1 MNMKKTCWKYCLVC
15 KYLKCKRNWIRWI
28 LILIGILVIP
38 SLIIILLIV
47 LPTTLITTFHIPF
60 GCLNTDFTNTGQIG
74 DTIGGIT
81 APIIGLVSII
91 LLYITFREQREFNKK
106 QVEFNEWSSLKD
118 MLSNTE
124 KHLNNI
130 VVGDI
135 LENKGNAIP
144 KIKNKSS
151 HIADLYTL
159 IPPYT
164 SDILQLTLKEGYVLR
179 LCLKGYYENLK
190 KMIQLISKT
199 SMYYSIIEER
209 IQASIEKIFCIYD
222 AIEKKNIL
230 FQLEVNNLAG
240 DEEDDDDEILIR
252 LFEEDKALFEK
263 LPSEYLPK
271 WYKQK

>member
-1 MNMKKTCWKYCLVC
+1 MKTPKFTLIDC
-15 KYLKCKRNWIRWI
+15 I
-28 LILIGILVIP
+28 LIICAIL
-38 SLIIILLIV
+38 
-47 LPTTLITTFHIPF
+47 FIPF
-60 GCLNTDFTNTGQIG
+60 VCTIIFIIRKYEICNLEYIQTEHIG
-74 DTIGGIT
+74 DIIGGIT
-81 APIIGLVSII
+81 APIIGLISIW
-91 LLYITFREQREFNKK
+91 LLYRTFREQREFNKK

-124 KHLNNI
+124 KHLNYI

-135 LENKGNAIP
+135 LENKGNAVP
-144 KIKNKSS
+144 KIENKSS

-159 IPPYT
+159 IPPHT
-164 SDILQLTLKEGYVLR
+164 SDVLQLTLKEGYVLR
-179 LCLKGYYENLK
+179 SCLKGYYENLK
-190 KMIQLISKT
+190 KLIQLISKT

-230 FQLEVNNLAG
+230 FQLEVNNQAG
-240 DEEDDDDEILIR
+240 DEEEDDDDEILIR

-271 WYKQK
+271 WYKKE